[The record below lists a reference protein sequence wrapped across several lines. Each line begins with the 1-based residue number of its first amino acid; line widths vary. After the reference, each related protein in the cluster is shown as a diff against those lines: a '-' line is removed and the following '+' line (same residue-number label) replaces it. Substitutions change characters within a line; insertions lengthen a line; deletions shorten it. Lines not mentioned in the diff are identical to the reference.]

1 MELKF
6 DDEYWFSTYRNCN
19 WLIPAGEFL
28 KFFSLLY
35 DEKAIHSGI
44 IKKNMV
50 PPLTFLVTLIYHDLP
65 LNDWLGLKTQFN
77 QERALEIISFLYE
90 RKCFAKGV
98 DCKRLAD
105 YLVSRWE
112 FPWDNN
118 ADFVRKRISPSFNP
132 DLDHFLSF
140 YWKKAIFINNGNQY
154 PKEK

>member
-6 DDEYWFSTYRNCN
+6 DEENWFSTYRNCN
-19 WLIPAGEFL
+19 WMIPAGKFL

-35 DEKAIHSGI
+35 DEKAIRSGI
-44 IKKNMV
+44 IKKDMV
-50 PPLTFLVTLIYHDLP
+50 PPLTFLVTLIYHNQQLY
-65 LNDWLGLKTQFN
+65 DWLGLQTQFN

-90 RKCFAKGV
+90 RRSFAKVV

-118 ADFVRKRISPSFNP
+118 ADYVRKHISPSYNR
-132 DLDHFLSF
+132 DLFLYLSF
-140 YWKKAIFINNGNQY
+140 YWNKAIFINNGNQY
-154 PKEK
+154 PK